1 MAGGVKLKD
10 PALDLAVCAAVISS
24 CKEIPIAPDS
34 VFMAEVGIL
43 GQVAKVPLIDRRLEE
58 AQRLGFKKA
67 YAAAVTKGEKQKLKE
82 MTLLELADLNDLS
95 LKLR

>member
-1 MAGGVKLKD
+1 
-10 PALDLAVCAAVISS
+10 
-24 CKEIPIAPDS
+24 
-34 VFMAEVGIL
+34 MAEVGIL